1 MARVLKKS
9 GSLEL
14 PPSPVSAPLT
24 QESTAEVRQ
33 VLGMTRRRILKEKEH
48 PAVAQ
53 FSDPEAKAR
62 VMEALAVNPNLQPT
76 AFSHRPG
83 REGCA
88 LTAIEASRVM
98 SGKSIHIA
106 GFGFEV
112 DGRAGDTMCL
122 KCYLEQGR
130 PSQVP
135 GKGFTI
141 ALFESKTGDRTC
153 MHCGTKFKGER

>member
-1 MARVLKKS
+1 MARVLKKP
-9 GSLEL
+9 GN
-14 PPSPVSAPLT
+14 VSVPIEAPLT
-24 QESTAEVRQ
+24 PETTAEVRQ
-33 VLGMTRRRILKEKEH
+33 TLGTVRRRVLKEKEH

-62 VMEALAVNPNLQPT
+62 VRERLAVNPNLLPS

-83 REGCA
+83 REGCE

-98 SGKSIHIA
+98 SGKSIKVT

-112 DGRAGDTMCL
+112 DGRGGDSMCL
-122 KCYLEQGR
+122 ACYLSQGR

-141 ALFESKTGDRTC
+141 ALFEAKNADRTC
-153 MHCGTKFKGER
+153 MHCGTKFNGER